1 MVCKL
6 SESFLYSDFLMP
18 VVINFSNTIAGFCYG
33 YVKTKTKKKMEKYLR
48 VCFLDKNSQR
58 KT

>member
-33 YVKTKTKKKMEKYLR
+33 YVKTKKKNW
-48 VCFLDKNSQR
+48 KNI
-58 KT
+58 